1 MHVLNIKN
9 MVCPR
14 CIKVVREEMEKLGFR
29 VLSIKLGEVVLDA
42 EPGHTQLEQIKE
54 ALEKN
59 GFELLSD
66 QKSKLIAQI
75 KTEIINRIHYREDE
89 PAAGK
94 LTTWI
99 SRSLGRDY
107 SYLSKLFSNVEGIS
121 IERFLILQK
130 IEKAKELLI
139 YDEWSVSQIAYQLGY
154 SSSQHLSA
162 QFKSVTG
169 MTPSQFKRSAERRRK
184 PLDDVKG

>member
-1 MHVLNIKN
+1 

-14 CIKVVREEMEKLGFR
+14 CIKVVGEEMEKLGFR
-29 VLSIKLGEVVLDA
+29 VLSIKLGEVVLDS
-42 EPGHTQLEQIKE
+42 EPGKTQLEQIKK

-66 QKSKLIAQI
+66 RKSKIITRI
-75 KTEIINRIHYREDE
+75 KTEIINTIHYQENE
-89 PAAGK
+89 PATDK
-94 LTTWI
+94 LSSWL
-99 SRSLGRDY
+99 SGSLGHDY

-121 IERFLILQK
+121 IERFVILQK
-130 IEKAKELLI
+130 IEKVKELLI
-139 YDEWSVSQIAYQLGY
+139 YDELSVSQIAYQLGY

-169 MTPSQFKRSAERRRK
+169 LTPSQFKKSSERSRK
-184 PLDDVKG
+184 PLDDIND